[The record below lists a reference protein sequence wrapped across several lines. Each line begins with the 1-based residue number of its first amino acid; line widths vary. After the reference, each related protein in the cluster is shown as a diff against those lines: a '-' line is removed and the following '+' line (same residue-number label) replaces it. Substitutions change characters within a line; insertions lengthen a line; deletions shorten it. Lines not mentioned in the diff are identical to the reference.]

1 MTERSASSRGDP
13 AASVPRSPRP
23 DDSTVDDSSGGA
35 VDDMGG
41 HQHGRSGESAGA
53 GGDPEPSARELLFLF
68 LVACNVVVAFV
79 AGFIAASPVPG
90 TSTAAPASL
99 GRLTSPP
106 SELPK
111 VGSAVESRVTRD
123 GRIVVT
129 HWVRTQSP
137 LTVIYLHRP
146 RATNYSGDTQVTG
159 NRMTSDG
166 GRAGGTGDGTDQTF
180 RLGKPA
186 KLVRVT
192 YALSGALERSSSV
205 QGRTLVR
212 TTAVPVTAD
221 IPLRGPVVVT
231 VRAPNVLSL
240 TCIKPERLEPS
251 LRPCGAPVGVGWR
264 VTLRGD
270 DRQDQV
276 IAQVDLR
283 R

>member
-1 MTERSASSRGDP
+1 
-13 AASVPRSPRP
+13 V
-23 DDSTVDDSSGGA
+23 GA
-35 VDDMGG
+35 F
-41 HQHGRSGESAGA
+41 A
-53 GGDPEPSARELLFLF
+53 
-68 LVACNVVVAFV
+68 
-79 AGFIAASPVPG
+79 AGFIAASPDPG

-129 HWVRTQSP
+129 HWVRTRAP
-137 LTVIYLHRP
+137 LTVINLQRP

-180 RLGKPA
+180 RLGGRPA
-186 KLVRVT
+186 TLVRVT
-192 YALSGALERSSSV
+192 YTLSGAVERSSSV
-205 QGRTLVR
+205 QGRALVR

-231 VRAPNVLSL
+231 VRAPKVLSSA
-240 TCIKPERLEPS
+240 CIKPERLEPS
-251 LRPCGAPVGVGWR
+251 LRPCGAPVDVGWR